1 MAAPPTRFRL
11 DALEARLA
19 ALDEL
24 PRTLWLPAIV
34 HNEGSPIERIGRVE
48 RARARLLDGGSP
60 FGSDALTDLDEVAAA
75 FAPVIERLAL
85 PSLSRGQPAVADEV
99 LRSLLWHVDQI
110 ARASDRVPR
119 GVAATQ
125 LADAFEA
132 EWVGRGEALHQ
143 VMRLIESL
151 DGLVEAARWSEL
163 LGLLETDAWQA
174 ILEARTR
181 IETMPGL
188 AALIRT
194 LGRTRPT
201 DDDCVEPAEDARD
214 TGPPTWVRETRE
226 ATVPGVPVEVD
237 GVYRSALLSA
247 VMPTEFAWRTP
258 GLSPVRAR
266 ALRRLFAARLAEQA
280 LMSWQHRERWLETA
294 WVRRNGPTLSPQPRQ
309 RPRAQAGPIVVCVDT
324 SASMA
329 GGPERVAKAIVVE
342 ALRTAVRERRRC
354 HLVAFSGVG
363 QVSECELTGNLDGLC
378 ALARFVA
385 GSFHGGTDL
394 MEPID
399 RAIERVRDEHWR
411 EADLL
416 IASDGE
422 FGPTAATLTAV
433 ERARR
438 ELGLRVHGVLIGD
451 RETRGMR
458 SIVDA
463 TFWVRDW
470 RRYGDRHGQIE
481 SPVHDRNLTTLYFPN
496 MAAPPGTG
504 TPLPGMGSA
513 AR

>member
-11 DALEARLA
+11 EALEARLTP
-19 ALDEL
+19 LDEL

-34 HNEGSPIERIGRVE
+34 HNEGPPIERIGRVE

-60 FGSDALTDLDEVAAA
+60 FGGDALPDLDEVAAA
-75 FAPVIERLAL
+75 FVPVFDRLAL
-85 PSLSRGQPAVADEV
+85 PRLSRGQPAVADEV

-119 GVAATQ
+119 TVAAAQ
-125 LADAFEA
+125 LADAFET
-132 EWVGRGEALHQ
+132 EWVGRGEALHE

-163 LGLLETDAWQA
+163 QGLLESEAWQG
-174 ILEARTR
+174 ILEARAR
-181 IETMPGL
+181 IEAMPGL
-188 AALIRT
+188 AAVIRG

-201 DDDCVEPAEDARD
+201 DDDSLESAEDARD

-226 ATVPGVPVEVD
+226 ARVPGVPVEVD
-237 GVYRSALLSA
+237 GVRRSAVLSA

-258 GLSPVRAR
+258 GLSPLRAR

-280 LMSWQHRERWLETA
+280 LMSWEHRERWLETE
-294 WVRRNGPTLSPQPRQ
+294 WVRRTGPSLMPRPRR
-309 RPRAQAGPIVVCVDT
+309 RPRAQAGPIVVCIDT

-354 HLVAFSGVG
+354 HLVAFSGAG
-363 QVSECELTGNLDGLC
+363 QVSECELAGDVDGLS

-399 RAIERVRDEHWR
+399 RAIARVHDAHWR

-422 FGPTAATLTAV
+422 FGPTATTLAAV
-433 ERARR
+433 EAARR

-458 SIVDA
+458 SIVDS

-481 SPVHDRNLTTLYFPN
+481 SPVHDRNLTGLYFPN

-513 AR
+513 VR